1 MSKDFAFM
9 FYPGDYLRDTQT
21 LSEKVQVAYDRIMCE
36 HMRNI
41 CITQQQLKF
50 FTKKLTPDEVDELM
64 YVLTESNGGY
74 QIEWVAASI
83 NKRMAYSD
91 SRKRNR
97 AGSKKKISPTYDS
110 HMENEDENR
119 IIIDYD
125 FIVSNYHSLC
135 PNMAKVIALN
145 DTRKG
150 YINARFSEYGVEKI
164 TEVLRRAGQSDFLN
178 GKNDKAWKADF
189 EWLMRP
195 QNFLKVLEGKYENKG
210 AKFMMP

>member
-1 MSKDFAFM
+1 MKDPAVLFYFQDFLVGTQFM
-9 FYPGDYLRDTQT
+9 TD
-21 LSEKVQVAYDRIMCE
+21 
-36 HMRNI
+36 
-41 CITQQQLKF
+41 
-50 FTKKLTPDEVDELM
+50 DEVGKYIKILCHQADKGA
-64 YVLTESNGGY
+64 LTHLQVQRLCGGSIPDAVMEKLSIDLDGNLY
-74 QIEWVAASI
+74 Q
-83 NKRMAYSD
+83 KRMQFEREKRLKYSE
-91 SRKRNR
+91 SRSKNR
-97 AGSKKKISPTYDS
+97 TSICKTYEQ